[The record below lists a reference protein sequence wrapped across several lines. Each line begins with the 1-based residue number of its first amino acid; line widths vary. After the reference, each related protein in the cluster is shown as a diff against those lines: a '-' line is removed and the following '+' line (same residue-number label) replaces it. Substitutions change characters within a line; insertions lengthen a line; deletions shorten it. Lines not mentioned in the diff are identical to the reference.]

1 MGISPQI
8 LAVAALGI
16 AVATWGFY
24 LVALAKNT
32 LSGLPW
38 GSIALMLVA
47 LIGGAYAIVGL
58 STAPVIAPAAV
69 GITMSGLF
77 LGLLSIRKTP
87 IGAITVAVGGH
98 ILPFSAQSATGSQ
111 FDSASFAGQRVLLKF
126 FRGSW

>member
-1 MGISPQI
+1 MGISPQFM
-8 LAVAALGI
+8 AVAALGI

-24 LVALAKNT
+24 LVAIAKNT

-47 LIGGAYAIVGL
+47 LAGGAYAVAGQP
-58 STAPVIAPAAV
+58 TAPVIGPAAV

-77 LGLLSIRKTP
+77 LWLLSIRKTP
-87 IGAITVAVGGH
+87 IGDISVAVSGH
-98 ILPFSAQSATGSQ
+98 MLPFVAQSATGSQ
-111 FDSASFAGQRVLLKF
+111 FDSASLAGQRILLKF